1 MKEVQHENDNDAE
14 RQEQQ
19 QEDQDKSKYDSIN
32 KDSRTDVRPT
42 PADVR
47 PTPADVRP
55 TPAAPLRRSNTEAS
69 VGNTTISSDDTQ
81 QATPFERLSLTLSN
95 DQRVIKEISL
105 GRRIAFYRIRGEI
118 GAGNFSQVKLG
129 IHALTKDKVAIKIL
143 DKTKLD
149 QKTQRL
155 LSREIT
161 SMERLHHPN
170 IIRLYEVVETLA
182 KLHIIMEFAGGG
194 ELFTKISN
202 EGRLPEA
209 DAKCIFAQLVAAV
222 EHMHDNNIIHR
233 DLKAENVFYASP
245 RWIKV
250 GDFGFS
256 TISRASDTLNT
267 FCGSPPYAAPELFK
281 DENYCGAF
289 VDIWAMGILLYF
301 MVTGLMPF
309 RAETVA
315 RLKKCILDGSY
326 TVPTYV
332 SDSCV
337 FLIRSILRHIPHD
350 RLTIA
355 EIKRSE
361 WLTGQ
366 DFPGPLEPY
375 NLNPSQESSVIN
387 AEEQEA
393 RAILSDLGIKDE
405 HFKQA
410 SIKDSRSS
418 ITGTYRIV
426 LHRVQKKKYGIQET
440 FTDAT
445 DEKKESS
452 SNSVLEKKQFRRI
465 TLGGN
470 AQSVNGK
477 PRSRTCSIL

>member
-1 MKEVQHENDNDAE
+1 M
-14 RQEQQ
+14 
-19 QEDQDKSKYDSIN
+19 
-32 KDSRTDVRPT
+32 
-42 PADVR
+42 
-47 PTPADVRP
+47 
-55 TPAAPLRRSNTEAS
+55 
-69 VGNTTISSDDTQ
+69 
-81 QATPFERLSLTLSN
+81 
-95 DQRVIKEISL
+95 
-105 GRRIAFYRIRGEI
+105 
-118 GAGNFSQVKLG
+118 
-129 IHALTKDKVAIKIL
+129 
-143 DKTKLD
+143 
-149 QKTQRL
+149 
-155 LSREIT
+155 
-161 SMERLHHPN
+161 
-170 IIRLYEVVETLA
+170 
-182 KLHIIMEFAGGG
+182 
-194 ELFTKISN
+194 
-202 EGRLPEA
+202 
-209 DAKCIFAQLVAAV
+209 
-222 EHMHDNNIIHR
+222 
-233 DLKAENVFYASP
+233 FYASAK
-245 RWIKV
+245 WIKV

-375 NLNPSQESSVIN
+375 NLNPSQDSSVIN

-440 FTDAT
+440 FIEPVD
-445 DEKKESS
+445 DKKDLS
-452 SNSVLEKKQFRRI
+452 SNSVTEKKQFRRI

-470 AQSVNGK
+470 AQSAEGK
-477 PRSRTCSIL
+477 ARSRTCSVL